1 MLQNSMI
8 QIPFH
13 LMSSRLEIEITSK
26 IDDLSHTWRAVGAK
40 QPKGNIKSSLL
51 PSGVK
56 VGETFRVEADFLLDG
71 IEIVSV
77 LPPKAKRDEPVFLDI
92 IGSGKSEGGVTT
104 SLVGKR
110 SKRKNDSKKKGKRDF
125 KNVKPKAREDK
136 RNVPKAKPKKR
147 PKNFQPRR
155 GKRLKPKKIHR
166 NGFIEDL
173 PELHKPLAI
182 EITNSSI
189 PKLREKLSKMDLPA
203 GFSDPIL
210 DYAQELNTGLK
221 TAEWL
226 DRAEAIEKDMPSVD
240 LQDFRSVVAASENWA
255 RSGKAIE
262 LKDKLEAGLKKRI
275 ETEQQQWLKIIRDAL
290 QEEKLVRAL
299 NFSSRPPK
307 AGAQLPEDTS
317 NLLVKQASEALNSET
332 NPDRWAVVAEAVAY
346 SPVRLKVQPIALPSR
361 MNDNLSKMI
370 VKHSERFPAMA
381 ALQESKN

>member
-1 MLQNSMI
+1 
-8 QIPFH
+8 
-13 LMSSRLEIEITSK
+13 
-26 IDDLSHTWRAVGAK
+26 
-40 QPKGNIKSSLL
+40 
-51 PSGVK
+51 
-56 VGETFRVEADFLLDG
+56 
-71 IEIVSV
+71 
-77 LPPKAKRDEPVFLDI
+77 
-92 IGSGKSEGGVTT
+92 
-104 SLVGKR
+104 
-110 SKRKNDSKKKGKRDF
+110 
-125 KNVKPKAREDK
+125 
-136 RNVPKAKPKKR
+136 
-147 PKNFQPRR
+147 
-155 GKRLKPKKIHR
+155 
-166 NGFIEDL
+166 
-173 PELHKPLAI
+173 
-182 EITNSSI
+182 
-189 PKLREKLSKMDLPA
+189 
-203 GFSDPIL
+203 
-210 DYAQELNTGLK
+210 
-221 TAEWL
+221 
-226 DRAEAIEKDMPSVD
+226 MPSVD
-240 LQDFRSVVAASENWA
+240 LQDFRSVVAALENWA